1 MNNSD
6 PREYEESSLVANGAG
21 NSYADSAYNQNV
33 GMVEKAQAINQLVY
47 TNAEVIHKTLDVTQQ
62 VVEVYA
68 ESQRLNAQVEVVKT
82 MGQVELAKI
91 AAKFQTAQN
100 LIEKAFGERGQALNA
115 HYRVLDD
122 AINSGDRDMIIQ
134 AMNQISSI
142 VVSSPLA
149 DITKFIEV
157 FEDKSQPLLDF

>member
-68 ESQRLNAQVEVVKT
+68 ESQRLNA
-82 MGQVELAKI
+82 QVELAKI